1 MAIPQKENGY
11 TAIANEI
18 MEALAKI
25 RIPGE
30 ARQMLDVII
39 RKTYGFN
46 KKQDQISTTQFMEAT
61 GLKRFIIHR
70 ARKRLL
76 LANLI
81 TVSKNAHSQILTYS
95 FQKNYEKWIPLA
107 KKITVSKKVLN
118 SMQKSAQ
125 TVTIIDDH
133 KRHKDTY
140 TKDNTYIVDFFDY
153 FLLKTKK
160 SLKLTIERRALIE
173 KRLQEGR
180 TLTELKQA
188 VDNFVQDDWIDRHK
202 FMDLVYVIG
211 IRGRI
216 DNLDKWLNVKPKK
229 PEPKPQPTCD
239 VCQGTG
245 YTPEKARCF
254 CW

>member
-1 MAIPQKENGY
+1 MPNPQKENGY

-18 MEALAKI
+18 MDALAKF

-46 KKQDQISTTQFMEAT
+46 KKQDQIATTQFMQAT

-81 TVSKNAHSQILTYS
+81 TVSKNDNSQILTYS
-95 FQKNYEKWIPLA
+95 FQKDYEKWIQLA
-107 KKITVSKKVLN
+107 KKITVSKKGLN
-118 SMQKSAQ
+118 SKQKSAQ

-133 KRHKDTY
+133 KRQKDTY
-140 TKDNTYIVDFFDY
+140 TKAIEEFFNY

-160 SLKLTIERRALIE
+160 SLKLTPERRAIIA
-173 KRLQEGR
+173 KRLKDGY
-180 TLTELKQA
+180 TLEQLKQA
-188 VDNFVQDDWIDRHK
+188 VDNFVLDDWPERHK
-202 FMDLVYVIG
+202 FIDLVYCIG
-211 IRGRI
+211 VRNKI
-216 DNLDKWLNVKPKK
+216 DNFEKWFNYKPKNTEIILK
-229 PEPKPQPTCD
+229 RPFPD
-239 VCQGTG
+239 
-245 YTPEKARCF
+245 
-254 CW
+254 